1 MISQVWLVC
10 LGKCTHMYPAQS
22 NQLHLILHI
31 EDLLL
36 VHGVAAVGRA
46 VLLGGYDVRDVE
58 LILGQMAGQHAAS
71 LNVARGVG
79 ACQL

>member
-1 MISQVWLVC
+1 
-10 LGKCTHMYPAQS
+10 MYPAER

-46 VLLGGYDVRDVE
+46 VLLGCYDVRDVE
-58 LILGQMAGQHAAS
+58 LVPGQITGQHAAS